1 MTFISQYRT
10 SSTHTSKST
19 LVRLVAGAREWI
31 AEQANRQRMR
41 VSLGRLSERHLK
53 DIGLAD
59 GDILNSL
66 NAPMAMDASK
76 ILEDAR
82 SKRAGNW

>member
-1 MTFISQYRT
+1 MTFISQHTT

-31 AEQANRQRMR
+31 AELANRQRMR
-41 VSLGRLSERHLK
+41 VSVGRLSERDLK
-53 DIGLAD
+53 DIALAD
-59 GDILNSL
+59 CDILDSL

-82 SKRAGNW
+82 GKRAGNW

>member
-1 MTFISQYRT
+1 MTFISQHTT

-19 LVRLVAGAREWI
+19 VVRLVAGARQWL
-31 AEQANRQRMR
+31 AELANRQRMR
-41 VSLGRLSERHLK
+41 VSVGRLSERHLK

-59 GDILNSL
+59 CDILDSL
-66 NAPMAMDASK
+66 NAPLAMDASN

-82 SKRAGNW
+82 GKRAGNW